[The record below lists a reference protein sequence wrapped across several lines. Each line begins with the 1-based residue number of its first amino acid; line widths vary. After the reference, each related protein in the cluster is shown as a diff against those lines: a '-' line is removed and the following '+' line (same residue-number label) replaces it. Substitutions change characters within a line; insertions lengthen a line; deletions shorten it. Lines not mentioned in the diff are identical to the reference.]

1 MKLMDIFEEQLRL
14 QYELYPKFMQ
24 EHTREERLQD
34 NLKHIIH
41 EVVEVERETNFKHWK
56 QPVKTNWGNV
66 KDELVDVFIFLI
78 NACNESDLGAMELLV
93 QAEKKQAINRQR
105 QKDGY

>member
-1 MKLMDIFEEQLRL
+1 MKLSDIFEEQRRL
-14 QYELYPKFMQ
+14 QFDCYPDFM
-24 EHTREERLQD
+24 EFNTKEERLQD

-56 QPVKTNWGNV
+56 QPTRTSWDNV
-66 KDELVDVFIFLI
+66 KGELVDVFIFLI
-78 NACNESDLGAMELLV
+78 NACNEADMTATELLV
-93 QAEKKQAINRQR
+93 KVEKKQAVNRQR